1 MQSWLAISVF
11 ALYVLIPFFSL
22 VKLMLN
28 FEKVKLNQKSEMA
41 NFNSL
46 FKGLN
51 DKNGRKVLLEPI
63 MYLVRRIFLV
73 IMIINGLKIFIW

>member
-51 DKNGRKVLLEPI
+51 VKNGRKVLLEPI

-73 IMIINGLKIFIW
+73 IMIINGPKIFIW